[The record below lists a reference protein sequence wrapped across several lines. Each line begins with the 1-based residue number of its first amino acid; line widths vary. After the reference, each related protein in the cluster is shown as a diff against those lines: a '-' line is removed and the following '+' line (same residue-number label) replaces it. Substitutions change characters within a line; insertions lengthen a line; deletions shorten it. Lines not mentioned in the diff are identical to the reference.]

1 MIPNFLVFVKFS
13 CQVLGKLEIS
23 LKTRQSYSQFTEKD
37 FLEGKILRLKIQAK
51 GDSSKIVL
59 TREERKSKT
68 GTVPNG
74 AAKAKNNNPPV
85 RLTRAMLL
93 RKNRALGIKTDPEKI
108 EPVKGPV

>member
-1 MIPNFLVFVKFS
+1 M
-13 CQVLGKLEIS
+13 
-23 LKTRQSYSQFTEKD
+23 KTRQSYSRFTERA
-37 FLEGKILRLKIQAK
+37 FLDDQILTFKIQAK

-68 GTVPNG
+68 GNVPGHVPNG

-93 RKNRALGIKTDPEKI
+93 RKNRALGIKTDI
-108 EPVKGPV
+108 EPVKGLV